1 MKTIRIIMAFALAFL
16 LSAAF
21 IGCTKSSEPSTQVA
35 ATVNGTEILEADVT
49 TRIESFRIDQ
59 STGEPL
65 DDTAWAQLLKSA
77 DHTPETLREFVI
89 RNQFAIYVLI
99 LQKASDA
106 GITPNAEEVDTSLA
120 DTKKSIEGSGSTW
133 EEYLKS
139 MGYSSEA
146 AYRQYLESY
155 NVAQK
160 LVESQVPDAAP
171 TQAEIET
178 YVGEKAAQY
187 AGKRVSL
194 IYLPFDAPAATG
206 TGEGSEGTAD
216 ATGTGAT
223 GSEATGTEE
232 APAENP
238 AEVVRP
244 KADEALAKLRGG
256 VDFAEVAKEYSQA
269 PSVQSDNGDMG
280 WGSEASLPADVQ
292 AILDSLPINETS
304 DVIETNLGNET
315 TPQYAFLIVKWTDEF
330 VVPEDQAGQ
339 PVDFSTVPAD
349 IVENLTTAYTEE
361 KKNTARQDYFTS
373 LIESDEIVIN
383 PMPEGLSYAV
393 DMSLADAPEST
404 DDGSAAD
411 QPEDSTTQPSG
422 DVSDLGITD
431 TVEGTGPE
439 AKEGDTV
446 KVNYTGSLDDG
457 TVFDSSVDPSFGHVE
472 PYEVIIGESA
482 VIEGW
487 HLGLVGMKVG
497 GKRQVVIPPQLAYG
511 EPGKPPTIPPN
522 ATLTFELELVSVNGD
537 STGAAGGGSDTGAGA
552 GGGSDDS
559 QAAQTVG

>member
-1 MKTIRIIMAFALAFL
+1 MKTIRIIMAFALSFL
-16 LSAAF
+16 LGATF
-21 IGCTKSSEPSTQVA
+21 VGCTKSSDTSTQVA

-49 TRIESFRIDQ
+49 NRIETFRVDQ
-59 STGEPL
+59 ATGEPL
-65 DDTAWAQLLKSA
+65 DDTAWAQLLKGA
-77 DHTPETLREFVI
+77 NYTPETLREFVI
-89 RNQFAIYVLI
+89 RNQFAIYTLI
-99 LQKASDA
+99 LQKAGDA
-106 GITPNAEEVDTSLA
+106 GIAPNAEEVDQSLTG
-120 DTKKSIEGSGSTW
+120 TKESMEGSGSTW
-133 EEYLKS
+133 EDYLKS

-146 AYRQYLESY
+146 AYRQELEAR
-155 NVAQK
+155 NVAEK
-160 LVESQVPDAAP
+160 LVESQVPDATP

-194 IYLPFDAPAATG
+194 IYLPFDAPAATD
-206 TGEGSEGTAD
+206 TGDGSEGTAD
-216 ATGTGAT
+216 AA
-223 GSEATGTEE
+223 GSEAAGAEE

-244 KADEALAKLRGG
+244 KADEALAKLQGG

-269 PSVQSDNGDMG
+269 PNVQSDGGDMG

-315 TPQYAFLIVKWTDEF
+315 TPMYAFMIVKWTDEF
-330 VVPEDQAGQ
+330 AVPEDQAGQ

-349 IVENLTTAYTEE
+349 IVEDLTATYTDE
-361 KKNTARQDYFTS
+361 KKNTARQEYFTS
-373 LIESDEIVIN
+373 LVESDEIVIN

-404 DDGSAAD
+404 DDGSATD

-446 KVNYTGSLDDG
+446 KVNYTGSLEDG

-511 EPGKPPTIPPN
+511 EPGNPPTIPPN

-537 STGAAGGGSDTGAGA
+537 STGAASEGSDTGVGA
-552 GGGSDDS
+552 GEGSDDS